1 MERRDVDDRLI
12 IERLEF
18 QGFCGVSDAEREAP
32 QPMAVDLE
40 LSLDMTP
47 AAATDD
53 LVRTVDYLA
62 VTERVLAIARNQRFH
77 LLETMAERMAHAI
90 LSEFSVAEVTL
101 WVRKLKPPVKGVRE
115 STGAK
120 ITRQAADDQ
129 HGVRPAGW
137 LVQHRPLFTLGRALD
152 LACGRGRNAL
162 YLARE
167 GFQVEA
173 WDRDAEALA
182 ALQAAAQPLGL
193 SSRAEGGSITTSLID
208 LEQAPEIPPASFDL
222 ITVFYY
228 LQRDLAPMI
237 VHALK
242 PGGILVYET
251 FLIDNHERFN
261 HPRRR
266 EFCLERNE
274 LLSLFGELRVLAYR
288 EGAQNFGR
296 GPFTA
301 ALVAQRP
308 A

>member
-1 MERRDVDDRLI
+1 MVDRLI

-18 QGFCGVSDAEREAP
+18 QGYCGVSETEREAP
-32 QPMAVDLE
+32 QPMAADLE
-40 LSLDMTP
+40 LALDMAP

-53 LVRTVDYLA
+53 LVRTVDYLR
-62 VTERVLAIARNQRFH
+62 VTERILAIAQNQHFR
-77 LLETMAERMAHAI
+77 LLETMAERMAQAI
-90 LSEFSVAEVTL
+90 LSEFPVAEVTL

-115 STGAK
+115 STGVK
-120 ITRQAADDQ
+120 ITRQAADDP
-129 HGVRPAGW
+129 HSVRPADW
-137 LVQHRPLFTLGRALD
+137 LVRHRLFYRPGRALD
-152 LACGRGRNAL
+152 LACGRGRNAV

-167 GFQVEA
+167 GFRVEA
-173 WDRDAEALA
+173 WDRDAQALEE
-182 ALQAAAQPLGL
+182 LRSITESLGL
-193 SSRAEGGSITTSLID
+193 TAITTRPVD

-228 LQRDLAPMI
+228 LQRDLASQI
-237 VHALK
+237 VRALK

-266 EFCLERNE
+266 EFCLNHNE
-274 LLSLFGELRVLAYR
+274 LLSLFGGLRVLAYR
-288 EGAQNFGR
+288 EGALVPDR

>member
-1 MERRDVDDRLI
+1 MGDRLI

-18 QGFCGVSDAEREAP
+18 QGYCGVTEAEREAP

-40 LSLDMTP
+40 LALDMAP

-53 LVRTVDYLA
+53 LVRTVDYIT
-62 VTERVLAIARNQRFH
+62 VTERVLAIAHNQRFH
-77 LLETMAERMAHAI
+77 LLETMAERMAQAV
-90 LSEFSVAEVTL
+90 LSEFPVAEVTL
-101 WVRKLKPPVKGVRE
+101 WVRKLEPPVKGVRE

-120 ITRQAADDQ
+120 ITRQAPDDP
-129 HGVRPAGW
+129 HGVRPADW
-137 LVQHRPLFTLGRALD
+137 LVRNRTLYAPGRTLD

-162 YLARE
+162 YLAQE

-173 WDRDAEALA
+173 WDRDTEALEALRVTVESSGLA
-182 ALQAAAQPLGL
+182 A
-193 SSRAEGGSITTSLID
+193 ITARSVD
-208 LEQAPEIPPASFDL
+208 LEQAPEIPSSSFDL

-228 LQRDLAPMI
+228 LQRNLTPQIAQ
-237 VHALK
+237 ALK

-266 EFCLERNE
+266 EFCLNHNE

-288 EGAQNFGR
+288 EGAR
-296 GPFTA
+296 VPDKGPFTA

-308 A
+308 V

>member
-1 MERRDVDDRLI
+1 MDDRLI

-18 QGFCGVSDAEREAP
+18 QGYCGVTEAEREAP

-40 LSLDMTP
+40 LSLDMAP

-53 LVRTVDYLA
+53 LVRTVDYLR
-62 VTERVLAIARNQRFH
+62 VTERVLAIAQTQRFH
-77 LLETMAERMAHAI
+77 LLETMAERMAQAI
-90 LSEFSVAEVTL
+90 LSEFAITEVAL
-101 WVRKLKPPVKGVRE
+101 WVRKLKPPVKRVRE

-120 ITRQAADDQ
+120 ITRQAADDP
-129 HGVRPAGW
+129 HGTRPADW
-137 LVQHRPLFTLGRALD
+137 LVCHRPLYATGRALD
-152 LACGRGRNAL
+152 LACGRGRNTL

-173 WDRDAEALA
+173 WDRDAGALEELRATAGSLGLA
-182 ALQAAAQPLGL
+182 AL
-193 SSRAEGGSITTSLID
+193 TTRPVD
-208 LEQAPEIPPASFDL
+208 LEQTPEIPSASFDL
-222 ITVFYY
+222 IAVFYY
-228 LQRDLAPMI
+228 LQRDLAPTI
-237 VHALK
+237 VRALK

-266 EFCLERNE
+266 EFCLNHNE

-288 EGAQNFGR
+288 EGALDPHR

-308 A
+308 

>member
-1 MERRDVDDRLI
+1 VDDRLI

-18 QGFCGVSDAEREAP
+18 QGYCGVSGAEREAP

-40 LSLDMTP
+40 LALDMAP

-53 LVRTVDYLA
+53 PARTVDYLK
-62 VTERVLAIARNQRFH
+62 VTEQVLAIVQAQRFH
-77 LLETMAERMAHAI
+77 LLETMAEQLAQAI
-90 LSEFSVAEVTL
+90 LSEFPVAEVTL

-120 ITRQAADDQ
+120 ITRQAADDP
-129 HGVRPAGW
+129 HGVRPADW
-137 LVQHRPLFTLGRALD
+137 LVRHRPLYAPGRALD
-152 LACGRGRNAL
+152 LACGRGRNSV

-167 GFQVEA
+167 GFQVAA
-173 WDRDAEALA
+173 WDRDAEALEELRA
-182 ALQAAAQPLGL
+182 TAESLGL
-193 SSRAEGGSITTSLID
+193 ATITMQPVD
-208 LEQAPEIPPASFDL
+208 LEQAPEIPSDSFDL
-222 ITVFYY
+222 IVVFYY
-228 LQRDLAPMI
+228 LQRDLAPRI
-237 VHALK
+237 VRALK

-266 EFCLERNE
+266 EFCLDRNE
-274 LLSLFGELRVLAYR
+274 LLSLFGELRALAYR
-288 EGAQNFGR
+288 EGAPDSDK

-308 A
+308 S

>member
-1 MERRDVDDRLI
+1 MNDRLI

-18 QGFCGVSDAEREAP
+18 QGYCGVSDAEREAP

-53 LVRTVDYLA
+53 LAQTVDYLG
-62 VTERVLAIARNQRFH
+62 VTERILAITRNQHFH

-90 LSEFSVAEVTL
+90 LSEFPLSEVTL

-120 ITRQAADDQ
+120 ITRQATDDP
-129 HGVRPAGW
+129 HGTRPAGW
-137 LVQHRPLFTLGRALD
+137 LVQHRPLYAPGRALD

-173 WDRDAEALA
+173 WDRDAEALKELRSSA
-182 ALQAAAQPLGL
+182 ESLGV
-193 SSRAEGGSITTSLID
+193 STITTRLID

-222 ITVFYY
+222 IAVFYY
-228 LQRDLAPMI
+228 LQRDLMPQI
-237 VHALK
+237 TRALK
-242 PGGILVYET
+242 PGGIVVYET

-266 EFCLERNE
+266 EFCLNHNE
-274 LLSLFGELRVLAYR
+274 LLSLFGELRVLTYR
-288 EGAQNFGR
+288 EGAQDSDK

-301 ALVAQRP
+301 ALVAQRS

>member
-1 MERRDVDDRLI
+1 MDDRLI

-18 QGFCGVSDAEREAP
+18 QGYCGVSEAEREAP

-40 LSLDMTP
+40 LALDMAP

-53 LVRTVDYLA
+53 LARTVDYLR
-62 VTERVLAIARNQRFH
+62 VTERVLAIAQDQRFH
-77 LLETMAERMAHAI
+77 LLETMAERMAQAI
-90 LSEFSVAEVTL
+90 LSEFPVSEVTL

-120 ITRQAADDQ
+120 ITRQAADDPQ
-129 HGVRPAGW
+129 GVRPADW
-137 LVQHRPLFTLGRALD
+137 LVRHRLFYRPGRALD

-173 WDRDAEALA
+173 WDKDAEALEGLSA
-182 ALQAAAQPLGL
+182 TADTLGL
-193 SSRAEGGSITTSLID
+193 SAITTRLVD

-228 LQRDLAPMI
+228 LQRDLMPRIMR
-237 VHALK
+237 ALK
-242 PGGILVYET
+242 PGGVLVYET

-266 EFCLERNE
+266 EFCLNHNE
-274 LLSLFGELRVLAYR
+274 LLALFRELRVLAYR
-288 EGAQNFGR
+288 EGAQDSGK

-301 ALVAQRP
+301 ALIAQRP

>member
-1 MERRDVDDRLI
+1 MDDRLI

-18 QGFCGVSDAEREAP
+18 QGYCGVSEVEREAP

-40 LSLDMTP
+40 LSLDMAP

-53 LVRTVDYLA
+53 LVRTVDYLR
-62 VTERVLAIARNQRFH
+62 VTERVLAIAQTQRFH
-77 LLETMAERMAHAI
+77 LLETMAERMAQAI
-90 LSEFSVAEVTL
+90 LSEFPVAEATL

-120 ITRQAADDQ
+120 ITRQTADDP
-129 HGVRPAGW
+129 HGIRPAGW
-137 LVQHRPLFTLGRALD
+137 LVRHRPLYTTGRALD
-152 LACGRGRNAL
+152 LACGRGRNAR

-173 WDRDAEALA
+173 WDRDAEALNE
-182 ALQAAAQPLGL
+182 LRSRTESLGL
-193 SSRAEGGSITTSLID
+193 TTITTRPVD

-222 ITVFYY
+222 VAVFYY
-228 LQRDLAPMI
+228 LQRDLAPTI
-237 VHALK
+237 VRALK

-266 EFCLERNE
+266 EFCLNHNE
-274 LLSLFGELRVLAYR
+274 LLSLFGGLRVLAYQ
-288 EGAQNFGR
+288 EGAHVPGK

-301 ALVAQRP
+301 SLVAQRP

>member
-1 MERRDVDDRLI
+1 MDDRLI

-18 QGFCGVSDAEREAP
+18 QGYCGITEAEREAP

-40 LSLDMTP
+40 LSLDMAP
-47 AAATDD
+47 AAAMDD
-53 LVRTVDYLA
+53 LSRTVDYIT
-62 VTERVLAIARNQRFH
+62 VTERVLAIAQTQRFH
-77 LLETMAERMAHAI
+77 LLEAMAERMAQAV
-90 LSEFSVAEVTL
+90 LSEFPVAAVTL

-120 ITRQAADDQ
+120 ITRQAADDP
-129 HGVRPAGW
+129 HGARPADW
-137 LVQHRPLFTLGRALD
+137 LVRHRSLYAPGRALD
-152 LACGRGRNAL
+152 LACGRGRNAM
-162 YLARE
+162 YLAQE

-173 WDRDAEALA
+173 WDRDAEALEGLRSTA
-182 ALQAAAQPLGL
+182 DALGL
-193 SSRAEGGSITTSLID
+193 SAPTTRLVD
-208 LEQAPEIPPASFDL
+208 LEQAPEIPPASVDL

-228 LQRDLAPMI
+228 LQRDLVPTI
-237 VHALK
+237 VRALK

-266 EFCLERNE
+266 EFCLNHNE
-274 LLSLFGELRVLAYR
+274 LLSLFRELRVLAYR
-288 EGAQNFGR
+288 EGAPVPDK

>member
-1 MERRDVDDRLI
+1 MDDRLI

-18 QGFCGVSDAEREAP
+18 QGYCGVSEAEREAP

-40 LSLDMTP
+40 LALDMAP

-53 LVRTVDYLA
+53 LARTVDYLRI
-62 VTERVLAIARNQRFH
+62 TERVLAIARKQRFH
-77 LLETMAERMAHAI
+77 LLETMAERVAQAI
-90 LSEFSVAEVTL
+90 LSEFPVAEVTL

-120 ITRQAADDQ
+120 ITRQAADDP
-129 HGVRPAGW
+129 HGVRPADW
-137 LVQHRPLFTLGRALD
+137 LVRHRPLYAPGRALD
-152 LACGRGRNAL
+152 LACGRGQNAV

-167 GFQVEA
+167 GFSVEA
-173 WDRDAEALA
+173 WDRDVESLEGLRSTTDA
-182 ALQAAAQPLGL
+182 LGL
-193 SSRAEGGSITTSLID
+193 SAITTRLVD
-208 LEQAPEIPPASFDL
+208 LEQAPEIPSASFDL

-228 LQRDLAPMI
+228 LQRDLAPQI
-237 VHALK
+237 ARALK
-242 PGGILVYET
+242 PGGVLVYET
-251 FLIDNHERFN
+251 FLIDNHTRLN

-266 EFCLERNE
+266 EFCLNHNE

-288 EGAQNFGR
+288 EGALDPQK

>member
-1 MERRDVDDRLI
+1 MDDRLI

-18 QGFCGVSDAEREAP
+18 QGYCGVTEAEREAP

-40 LSLDMTP
+40 LSLDMAP

-53 LVRTVDYLA
+53 LVRTVDYLR
-62 VTERVLAIARNQRFH
+62 VTERVLAIAQTQRFH
-77 LLETMAERMAHAI
+77 LLETMAERMAQAI
-90 LSEFSVAEVTL
+90 LSEFAITEVAL
-101 WVRKLKPPVKGVRE
+101 WVRKLKPPVKRVRE

-120 ITRQAADDQ
+120 ITRQAADDP
-129 HGVRPAGW
+129 HGTRPADW
-137 LVQHRPLFTLGRALD
+137 LVCHRPLYATGRALD
-152 LACGRGRNAL
+152 LACGRGRNTL

-173 WDRDAEALA
+173 WDRTAGALEELRATAGSLGLA
-182 ALQAAAQPLGL
+182 AL
-193 SSRAEGGSITTSLID
+193 TTRPVD
-208 LEQAPEIPPASFDL
+208 LEQTPEIPSASFDL
-222 ITVFYY
+222 IAVFYY
-228 LQRDLAPMI
+228 LQRDLAPTI
-237 VHALK
+237 VRALK

-266 EFCLERNE
+266 EFCLNHNE

-288 EGAQNFGR
+288 EGALDPHR

-308 A
+308 

>member
-1 MERRDVDDRLI
+1 VDDRLI

-18 QGFCGVSDAEREAP
+18 QGYCGVTEAEREAP

-40 LSLDMTP
+40 LSLDMAP

-53 LVRTVDYLA
+53 LVRTVDYLR
-62 VTERVLAIARNQRFH
+62 VTERVLAIAQTQRFH
-77 LLETMAERMAHAI
+77 LLETVAERMAQAI
-90 LSEFSVAEVTL
+90 LSEFAVTEVAL
-101 WVRKLKPPVKGVRE
+101 WVRKLKPQVKGVRE

-120 ITRQAADDQ
+120 ITRQAADDP
-129 HGVRPAGW
+129 HGIRPADW
-137 LVQHRPLFTLGRALD
+137 LVRHRPLYMPGRALD

-173 WDRDAEALA
+173 WDRDAEALKE
-182 ALQAAAQPLGL
+182 LCSAAASLRL
-193 SSRAEGGSITTSLID
+193 SAITTRLVD
-208 LEQAPEIPPASFDL
+208 LEQAPQIPPASFDL
-222 ITVFYY
+222 ITVFFY
-228 LQRDLAPMI
+228 LQRDLAPQI
-237 VHALK
+237 AQALK

-274 LLSLFGELRVLAYR
+274 LLALFSGLRVLAYR
-288 EGAQNFGR
+288 EGAQKPDK

-301 ALVAQRP
+301 SLVAQRT
-308 A
+308 

>member
-1 MERRDVDDRLI
+1 VDDRLI

-18 QGFCGVSDAEREAP
+18 QGYCGVSETEREAP

-40 LSLDMTP
+40 LALGMAP

-53 LVRTVDYLA
+53 LTRTVDYLR
-62 VTERVLAIARNQRFH
+62 VTEQVLAIVQTQRFH
-77 LLETMAERMAHAI
+77 LLETMAERLAHAI
-90 LSEFSVAEVTL
+90 LSEFPVAEATL

-115 STGAK
+115 STGVK
-120 ITRQAADDQ
+120 ITRRPTDDQ
-129 HGVRPAGW
+129 RGDRPAGW
-137 LVQHRPLFTLGRALD
+137 LMQHRPLYTPGRALD
-152 LACGRGRNAL
+152 LACGRGRNAI

-173 WDRDAEALA
+173 WDRDAA
-182 ALQAAAQPLGL
+182 ALDELRATAASLGL
-193 SSRAEGGSITTSLID
+193 ASLTTRPVD
-208 LEQAPEIPPASFDL
+208 LEQAPEIPSASFDL
-222 ITVFYY
+222 VAVFYY
-228 LQRDLAPMI
+228 LQRDLAPQI
-237 VHALK
+237 VRALK

-251 FLIDNHERFN
+251 FLVDNHARFN

-266 EFCLERNE
+266 EFCLNHNE
-274 LLSLFGELRVLAYR
+274 LLSLFKELRVLAYR
-288 EGAQNFGR
+288 ESALASDK

>member
-1 MERRDVDDRLI
+1 MGDRLI

-18 QGFCGVSDAEREAP
+18 QGYCGVTEAEREAP

-40 LSLDMTP
+40 LSLDMAP

-53 LVRTVDYLA
+53 LVRTVDYLK
-62 VTERVLAIARNQRFH
+62 VTERVLAIAQTQRFH

-90 LSEFSVAEVTL
+90 LSEFPVVEVTL

-120 ITRQAADDQ
+120 ITRQAADDP
-129 HGVRPAGW
+129 HGTRPADW
-137 LVQHRPLFTLGRALD
+137 LVRHRPLYATGRALD

-173 WDRDAEALA
+173 WDRDTEALEE
-182 ALQAAAQPLGL
+182 LRLAAASLRL
-193 SSRAEGGSITTSLID
+193 SAVTTRLVD
-208 LEQAPEIPPASFDL
+208 LEQTPKIPPASFDL

-228 LQRDLAPMI
+228 LQRDLAPQI
-237 VHALK
+237 VQALK

-288 EGAQNFGR
+288 EGASVPDK

-301 ALVAQRP
+301 SLVAQRQP
-308 A
+308 

>member
-1 MERRDVDDRLI
+1 MDDRLI

-18 QGFCGVSDAEREAP
+18 QGYCGITEAEREAP

-40 LSLDMTP
+40 LSLDMAP
-47 AAATDD
+47 AAAMDD
-53 LVRTVDYLA
+53 LSRTVDYIT
-62 VTERVLAIARNQRFH
+62 VTERVLAIAQTQRFH
-77 LLETMAERMAHAI
+77 LLETMAERMAQAV
-90 LSEFSVAEVTL
+90 LSEFPVAAVTL

-120 ITRQAADDQ
+120 ITRQAADDP
-129 HGVRPAGW
+129 HGARPADW
-137 LVQHRPLFTLGRALD
+137 LVRHRSLYAPGRALD
-152 LACGRGRNAL
+152 LACGRGRNAM
-162 YLARE
+162 YLAQE

-173 WDRDAEALA
+173 WDRDAEALEGLRSTA
-182 ALQAAAQPLGL
+182 DALGL
-193 SSRAEGGSITTSLID
+193 SAPTTRLVD
-208 LEQAPEIPPASFDL
+208 LEQAPEIPPASVDL

-228 LQRDLAPMI
+228 LQRDLVPTI
-237 VHALK
+237 VRALK

-266 EFCLERNE
+266 EFCLNHNE
-274 LLSLFGELRVLAYR
+274 LLSLFRELRVLAYR
-288 EGAQNFGR
+288 EGAPVPDK

>member
-1 MERRDVDDRLI
+1 VDDRLI

-18 QGFCGVSDAEREAP
+18 QGYCGVSEAEREAP

-40 LSLDMTP
+40 LALDMAP

-53 LVRTVDYLA
+53 LARTVDYLR

-77 LLETMAERMAHAI
+77 LLETMAERMAQAI
-90 LSEFSVAEVTL
+90 LSEFPATEVTL

-120 ITRQAADDQ
+120 ITRRAADDP
-129 HGVRPAGW
+129 HGVRPADW
-137 LVQHRPLFTLGRALD
+137 LVRHRPLYAPGRALD
-152 LACGRGRNAL
+152 LACGRGRNAM
-162 YLARE
+162 YLAQE

-173 WDRDAEALA
+173 WDRDAEALEELRSTA
-182 ALQAAAQPLGL
+182 GSLGL
-193 SSRAEGGSITTSLID
+193 AAITTRLVD

-222 ITVFYY
+222 IVVFYY
-228 LQRDLAPMI
+228 LQRGLAPRI
-237 VHALK
+237 ARALK
-242 PGGILVYET
+242 PGGVLVYET
-251 FLIDNHERFN
+251 FLTDNHKRFN

-266 EFCLERNE
+266 EFCLDHNE
-274 LLSLFGELRVLAYR
+274 LLSLFGDLRALAYR
-288 EGAQNFGR
+288 EGALVPDR

-308 A
+308 E

>member
-1 MERRDVDDRLI
+1 MDDRLI

-18 QGFCGVSDAEREAP
+18 QGYCGITEAEREAP

-40 LSLDMTP
+40 LSLDMAP
-47 AAATDD
+47 AAAMDD
-53 LVRTVDYLA
+53 LSRTVDYIT
-62 VTERVLAIARNQRFH
+62 VTERVLAIAQTQRFH
-77 LLETMAERMAHAI
+77 LLETMAERMAQAV
-90 LSEFSVAEVTL
+90 LSEFPVAAVTL

-120 ITRQAADDQ
+120 ITRQAADDP
-129 HGVRPAGW
+129 HGARPADW
-137 LVQHRPLFTLGRALD
+137 LVRHRSLYAPGRALD
-152 LACGRGRNAL
+152 LACGRGRNAM
-162 YLARE
+162 YLAQE

-173 WDRDAEALA
+173 WDRDAEALEGLRSTA
-182 ALQAAAQPLGL
+182 DALGL
-193 SSRAEGGSITTSLID
+193 SAPTTRLVD

-228 LQRDLAPMI
+228 LQRDLVPTI
-237 VHALK
+237 VRALK

-266 EFCLERNE
+266 EFCLNHNE
-274 LLSLFGELRVLAYR
+274 LLSLFRELRVLTYR
-288 EGAQNFGR
+288 EGAPVPDK